1 MIEVGRICMKT
12 AGREAGK
19 FCVIVDV
26 LEEGMVMVTGPKAAT
41 KVKRRKCSIHHV
53 EPTPMTVKIKKNAAD
68 EDVIAAYKHAG
79 VFQKMGVHEPGAK
92 EVADSKDAERKRM
105 TEAKAHAHK
114 AEKKEEKAA
123 EPVAKHEHA
132 EHKKAEHKPEHH
144 AEKHE
149 AKEGHAAEHHKEAK
163 AHKPK
168 AEKKAP
174 AKKPAKKA
182 EA

>member
-1 MIEVGRICMKT
+1 MIEVGRVCMKT

-26 LEEGMVMVTGPKAAT
+26 LEEGMVLVTGPKAAT
-41 KVKRRKCSIHHV
+41 KVKRRKCSIHHI
-53 EPTPMTVKIKKNAAD
+53 EPTPMAIKIKKNATD
-68 EDVIAAYKHAG
+68 EEVLSAYKHAG
-79 VFQKMGVHEPGAK
+79 VFQKIGIHEPGAK
-92 EVADSKDAERKRM
+92 EVADSKDAERKRA
-105 TEAKAHAHK
+105 TAAKEHAK
-114 AEKKEEKAA
+114 AEKKEDAA
-123 EPVAKHEHA
+123 E
-132 EHKKAEHKPEHH
+132 EHKPEHHKEPAHH

-149 AKEGHAAEHHKEAK
+149 AKHEHAEHKEAK

-174 AKKPAKKA
+174 AKKPAKKKA